1 MNEAASSSG
10 MGSVALAKHLIDSNR
25 YMVLGTVDPDGR
37 PRVSPVY
44 FSPDGYSVVYWVSS
58 LESHHPRNIA
68 ERPDVSMVV
77 FDSAAEI
84 GSGEGVYLIARAEV
98 VPDDELDRCLD
109 TVVWTRFP
117 GLRQFS
123 AAELR
128 HPEVRRLYRARID
141 EHSIHIPG
149 RHPEYGTG
157 TDRRMPV
164 DLG

>member
-1 MNEAASSSG
+1 MRPD
-10 MGSVALAKHLIDSNR
+10 ALAKHLIDSNR
-25 YMVLGTVDPDGR
+25 YMVLGTVDSDGR

-58 LESHHPRNIA
+58 LESHHSRNIS
-68 ERPDVSMVV
+68 ERPEVSMVV
-77 FDSAAEI
+77 FDSAAEV
-84 GSGEGVYLIARAEV
+84 GSGQAVYLIARAEV
-98 VPDDELDRCLD
+98 VPDDELEGCLD
-109 TVVWTRFP
+109 TVLWTRFP
-117 GLRQFS
+117 GLRQFA

-128 HPEVRRLYRARID
+128 DPEVRRLYRARIS

-157 TDRRMPV
+157 TDRRMTV